1 MIGKDQVALF
11 AKNTPQFYKACCAH
25 GYFLP
30 PLKNQFCS

>member
-11 AKNTPQFYKACCAH
+11 AKNTAQFYKACVAH
-25 GYFLP
+25 GYYLP